1 MLKRG
6 GDAEAKPE
14 IIPLELEAVSTAG
27 RSLSSISI
35 FPCRRR
41 LYIIFSH
48 SENKL
53 TQTMR
58 VTINHRE
65 VEAGDNISTLAQ
77 LLEAEKLSGA
87 GKAAAIDNR
96 IAPRSQWNEIPLHEG
111 MDITVIQAVCGG

>member
-41 LYIIFSH
+41 QYIIFSR

-53 TQTMR
+53 TPKMK
-58 VTINHRE
+58 VIINRRE

-77 LLEAEKLSGA
+77 LLEAENLSGA
-87 GKAAAIDNR
+87 GKAVAVDNC
-96 IAPRSQWNEIPLHEG
+96 IAPRSQWDAIPLHEG
-111 MDITVIQAVCGG
+111 MGITVIQAVCGG